1 MTPLRPVVNKCI
13 KTLLNLKLIKEV
25 RHVPYSNAKYYI
37 GAEFTP
43 TDDFTGRSWYVD
55 GKLDK
60 AFTDQIKEV
69 CYKILTTK
77 LSVTTSAGLYEYL
90 RNRSVLSSE
99 YNTFNQLSLPS
110 SVNGLESA
118 AFDRGGDG
126 SYVIVAD
133 GRILKWKGPSIGFVD
148 FATKNLCDGTNDL
161 NLGPICGRPLALSF
175 NYKTSDLYITD
186 AFFGLLVVGFNGGLA
201 TQLPVVTMNHSGID
215 KHRHNQGI
223 KLDSTGRLLKYDPRT
238 QRVTTLLS
246 GLSRVGGPAVSSDR
260 KAANDGEFWVAAEN
274 PAQGLRVNGS
284 ATVLQTVPLTQY
296 SGMAV
301 FEWFRRLTV
310 RYTFKY
316 APKAKD
322 SLLRTSNDNKLALY
336 GLYKQATVGP
346 VNTDRP
352 GMFSMAERAKWDAW
366 KAVEGKSK
374 EEAMSDY
381 ITKVKQ

>member
-99 YNTFNQLSLPS
+99 YNTFNQLSLPP

-118 AFDRGGDG
+118 AFDRGGEG
-126 SYVIVAD
+126 PYVIVAD

-148 FATKNLCDGTNDL
+148 FAYTSRNRTKNLCD
-161 NLGPICGRPLALSF
+161 
-175 NYKTSDLYITD
+175 
-186 AFFGLLVVGFNGGLA
+186 GFNGGLA

-215 KHRHNQGI
+215 AQPGF

-310 RYTFKY
+310 HYT
-316 APKAKD
+316 
-322 SLLRTSNDNKLALY
+322 NDNKLALY

-366 KAVEGKSK
+366 KAVEGISVSMPSK
-374 EEAMSDY
+374 RLS
-381 ITKVKQ
+381 

>member
-126 SYVIVAD
+126 PYVIVAD

-148 FATKNLCDGTNDL
+148 FAYTSHNRTKNLCDGTNDL
-161 NLGPICGRPLALSF
+161 NLTNMIQWRSCNS
-175 NYKTSDLYITD
+175 TSSGYNEP
-186 AFFGLLVVGFNGGLA
+186 FGNMAQPGF
-201 TQLPVVTMNHSGID
+201 
-215 KHRHNQGI
+215 

-301 FEWFRRLTV
+301 SVVQEINGALYVSSSDTDFVE
-310 RYTFKY
+310 Y

-366 KAVEGKSK
+366 KAVEGISVSMPSK
-374 EEAMSDY
+374 RLS
-381 ITKVKQ
+381 